1 MELALDAVT
10 SGYGGIPIVREVSLE
25 VGTGEIVA
33 IVGRN
38 GVGKT
43 TLIETIA
50 GLLPVMEGG
59 IAFRGRDVTR
69 ADARDRARLGMG
81 YVPQGRGIFSRL
93 SVEENLRMGELV
105 GGGRAAAAFGRV
117 YEWFPRLAERR
128 RQRAGT
134 LSGGEQQMLAIGR
147 ILVGQP
153 SILLLDEPS
162 EGIQPTIVEQIADV
176 IAEPQPRR
184 TRSRCCW
191 SSRTSTWSAPP
202 PIAASWW
209 TRVPRRR
216 HSRPTSSP
224 TRRSRGSTSRSSA
237 EFSPLSRPRAAA
249 QGGRT

>member
-50 GLLPVMEGG
+50 GLLPVMGGG
-59 IAFRGRDVTR
+59 IAFRGKDVTR
-69 ADARDRARLGMG
+69 TDARHRARLGMG

-105 GGGRAAAAFGRV
+105 GGRRAEAAFERV
-117 YEWFPRLAERR
+117 YEWFPRLRERR

-147 ILVGQP
+147 ILVGRP

-162 EGIQPTIVEQIADV
+162 EGIQPTIVELIADV
-176 IAEPQPRR
+176 IASLNQKDSLTVLLVEQNIDLVCA
-184 TRSRCCW
+184 TAHRCIVVDKGA
-191 SSRTSTWSAPP
+191 T
-202 PIAASWW
+202 AAML
-209 TRVPRRR
+209 TPDELADPEVARKYL
-216 HSRPTSSP
+216 
-224 TRRSRGSTSRSSA
+224 A
-237 EFSPLSRPRAAA
+237 I
-249 QGGRT
+249 

>member
-50 GLLPVMEGG
+50 GLLPVMGGG
-59 IAFRGRDVTR
+59 ITFRGKDVTR
-69 ADARDRARLGMG
+69 SDARGRARLGMG

-117 YEWFPRLAERR
+117 YEWFPHLAERR

-176 IAEPQPRR
+176 IAELNRDDALTVLLVEQNIDLVCAIAQ
-184 TRSRCCW
+184 RCIVVDKGA
-191 SSRTSTWSAPP
+191 T
-202 PIAASWW
+202 AA
-209 TRVPRRR
+209 TL
-216 HSRPTSSP
+216 SP
-224 TRRSRGSTSRSSA
+224 DELADPEVARQYLA
-237 EFSPLSRPRAAA
+237 I
-249 QGGRT
+249 

>member
-1 MELALDAVT
+1 MELGLEGVT

-25 VGTGEIVA
+25 VEDGEIVA

-43 TLIETIA
+43 TLIETVA

-59 IAFRGRDVTR
+59 ITFRGQDVTR

-105 GGGRAAAAFGRV
+105 GGGRAETAFERV

-176 IAEPQPRR
+176 IATLNRDNALTVLLVEQNIDLVCATAHRCIVVDKGATAATLTPDELADPEVARR
-184 TRSRCCW
+184 YL
-191 SSRTSTWSAPP
+191 A
-202 PIAASWW
+202 I
-209 TRVPRRR
+209 
-216 HSRPTSSP
+216 
-224 TRRSRGSTSRSSA
+224 
-237 EFSPLSRPRAAA
+237 
-249 QGGRT
+249 

>member
-105 GGGRAAAAFGRV
+105 GGGRAAGCL
-117 YEWFPRLAERR
+117 W
-128 RQRAGT
+128 AG
-134 LSGGEQQMLAIGR
+134 L
-147 ILVGQP
+147 
-153 SILLLDEPS
+153 
-162 EGIQPTIVEQIADV
+162 
-176 IAEPQPRR
+176 
-184 TRSRCCW
+184 
-191 SSRTSTWSAPP
+191 
-202 PIAASWW
+202 
-209 TRVPRRR
+209 
-216 HSRPTSSP
+216 
-224 TRRSRGSTSRSSA
+224 
-237 EFSPLSRPRAAA
+237 
-249 QGGRT
+249 

>member
-10 SGYGGIPIVREVSLE
+10 SGHGGIPIVREVSLE

-43 TLIETIA
+43 TLIDTVA
-50 GLLPVMEGG
+50 GLLPVMSGG
-59 IAFRGRDVTR
+59 IVFRGRDVTH

-105 GGGRAAAAFGRV
+105 GGGRAEAAFERV
-117 YEWFPRLAERR
+117 YEWFPRLGERR

-147 ILVGQP
+147 ILVGKP
-153 SILLLDEPS
+153 TILLLDEPS
-162 EGIQPTIVEQIADV
+162 EGIQPTIVAQIADV
-176 IAEPQPRR
+176 IAKLNRDDALTVLLVEQNIDLVCATAHRCIVVDKGATAATLAPDELADPEVARR
-184 TRSRCCW
+184 YL
-191 SSRTSTWSAPP
+191 A
-202 PIAASWW
+202 I
-209 TRVPRRR
+209 
-216 HSRPTSSP
+216 
-224 TRRSRGSTSRSSA
+224 
-237 EFSPLSRPRAAA
+237 
-249 QGGRT
+249 

>member
-43 TLIETIA
+43 TLIDTIV
-50 GLLPVMEGG
+50 GLLPVMDGG
-59 IAFRGRDVTR
+59 ITFRGRDITR
-69 ADARDRARLGMG
+69 TDARDRARMGMG

-105 GGGRAAAAFGRV
+105 GAKRAAAAFERV

-162 EGIQPTIVEQIADV
+162 EGIQPTIVELIAGV
-176 IAEPQPRR
+176 IASLNQKDALAVLLVEQNIDLVCAIAHRCVVVDKGATAATLSPDELANPEVARR
-184 TRSRCCW
+184 YL
-191 SSRTSTWSAPP
+191 A
-202 PIAASWW
+202 I
-209 TRVPRRR
+209 
-216 HSRPTSSP
+216 
-224 TRRSRGSTSRSSA
+224 
-237 EFSPLSRPRAAA
+237 
-249 QGGRT
+249 

>member
-1 MELALDAVT
+1 MELGLEGVT

-25 VGTGEIVA
+25 VENGEIVA

-43 TLIETIA
+43 TLIETVA

-59 IAFRGRDVTR
+59 ITFRGQDVTR

-105 GGGRAAAAFGRV
+105 GGGRAEAAFERV
-117 YEWFPRLAERR
+117 YEWFPRLRERR

-176 IAEPQPRR
+176 IATLNRDNALTVLLVEQNIDLVCATAHRCIVVDKGATAATLTPNELADPEVARR
-184 TRSRCCW
+184 YL
-191 SSRTSTWSAPP
+191 A
-202 PIAASWW
+202 I
-209 TRVPRRR
+209 
-216 HSRPTSSP
+216 
-224 TRRSRGSTSRSSA
+224 
-237 EFSPLSRPRAAA
+237 
-249 QGGRT
+249 

>member
-105 GGGRAAAAFGRV
+105 GGGRAEAAFGRV

-134 LSGGEQQMLAIGR
+134 LSGGEQQLLAIGR

-176 IAEPQPRR
+176 IAELNRDDALTVLLVEQNIDLVCATADRCIVVDKGATAATLTPDELADPEVARR
-184 TRSRCCW
+184 YL
-191 SSRTSTWSAPP
+191 A
-202 PIAASWW
+202 I
-209 TRVPRRR
+209 
-216 HSRPTSSP
+216 
-224 TRRSRGSTSRSSA
+224 
-237 EFSPLSRPRAAA
+237 
-249 QGGRT
+249 

>member
-1 MELALDAVT
+1 MELGLEGVT

-25 VGTGEIVA
+25 VENGEIVA

-43 TLIETIA
+43 TLIETVA

-59 IAFRGRDVTR
+59 ITFRGQDVTR

-105 GGGRAAAAFGRV
+105 GGGRAEAAFERV
-117 YEWFPRLAERR
+117 YEWFPRLRERR

-176 IAEPQPRR
+176 IATLNRDNALTVLLVEQNIDLVCATAHRCIVVDKGATAATLTPDELADPEVARR
-184 TRSRCCW
+184 YL
-191 SSRTSTWSAPP
+191 A
-202 PIAASWW
+202 I
-209 TRVPRRR
+209 
-216 HSRPTSSP
+216 
-224 TRRSRGSTSRSSA
+224 
-237 EFSPLSRPRAAA
+237 
-249 QGGRT
+249 

>member
-1 MELALDAVT
+1 MELGLDAVT

-43 TLIETIA
+43 TLIDTIA
-50 GLLPVMEGG
+50 GLLPVMSGG
-59 IAFRGRDVTR
+59 ITFRGRDVTH
-69 ADARDRARLGMG
+69 ADARARARSGMG
-81 YVPQGRGIFSRL
+81 YVPQGRGIFARL

-105 GGGRAAAAFGRV
+105 GAGRGRAEAAFERV
-117 YEWFPRLAERR
+117 YDWFPRLAERR

-162 EGIQPTIVEQIADV
+162 EGIQPTIVALIADV
-176 IAEPQPRR
+176 ITKLNREDALTVLLVEQNIDLVSATAHRCVVVDKGATAAVLAPEELADPEIARR
-184 TRSRCCW
+184 YL
-191 SSRTSTWSAPP
+191 A
-202 PIAASWW
+202 I
-209 TRVPRRR
+209 
-216 HSRPTSSP
+216 
-224 TRRSRGSTSRSSA
+224 
-237 EFSPLSRPRAAA
+237 
-249 QGGRT
+249 

>member
-1 MELALDAVT
+1 MELGLEGVT

-25 VGTGEIVA
+25 VEDGEIVA

-43 TLIETIA
+43 TLIETVA

-59 IAFRGRDVTR
+59 ITFRGQDVTR

-105 GGGRAAAAFGRV
+105 GGGRAELAFERV
-117 YEWFPRLAERR
+117 YEWFPRLRERR

-176 IAEPQPRR
+176 IATLNRDNALTVLLVEQNIDLVCATAHRCIVVDKGATAATLTPDELADPEVARR
-184 TRSRCCW
+184 YL
-191 SSRTSTWSAPP
+191 A
-202 PIAASWW
+202 I
-209 TRVPRRR
+209 
-216 HSRPTSSP
+216 
-224 TRRSRGSTSRSSA
+224 
-237 EFSPLSRPRAAA
+237 
-249 QGGRT
+249 

>member
-43 TLIETIA
+43 TLIETVA
-50 GLLPVMEGG
+50 GLLPVMAGG
-59 IAFRGRDVTR
+59 IAFRGQDVTR
-69 ADARDRARLGMG
+69 ADARDRARMGMG

-105 GGGRAAAAFGRV
+105 GGKRAEAAFERV
-117 YEWFPRLAERR
+117 YGWFPRLRERR

-147 ILVGQP
+147 ILVGRP

-162 EGIQPTIVEQIADV
+162 EGIQPTIVELIADV
-176 IAEPQPRR
+176 IASLNQKDSLTVLLVEQNIDLVCA
-184 TRSRCCW
+184 TAHRCIVVDKGA
-191 SSRTSTWSAPP
+191 T
-202 PIAASWW
+202 AA
-209 TRVPRRR
+209 TLTPDELADPEVARQYL
-216 HSRPTSSP
+216 
-224 TRRSRGSTSRSSA
+224 A
-237 EFSPLSRPRAAA
+237 I
-249 QGGRT
+249 